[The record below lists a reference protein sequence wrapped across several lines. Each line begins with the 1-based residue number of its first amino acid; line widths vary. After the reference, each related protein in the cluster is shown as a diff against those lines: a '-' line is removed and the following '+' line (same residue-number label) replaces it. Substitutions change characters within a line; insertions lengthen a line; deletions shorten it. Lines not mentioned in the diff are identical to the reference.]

1 MKHGSYD
8 KSKEIHMLERERY
21 DVRKRIKKIEIKR
34 LNKTFVIY
42 KMSEL
47 NYPTL
52 GYITKEWY
60 NTEYFECFGE
70 DELITK
76 LFELTIPHG
85 SKPVIDLIEELA
97 TIYID
102 GMKIEE
108 VASIIEKLF
117 NKHLTTPKDKT
128 FRDNVYYVIC
138 YLTLLFWTLDR
149 RIVEGNLTKVG
160 RRYIVD
166 ATLQTMRG
174 DIPKEEAK
182 LIFRKENM
190 FGIENGD
197 NDEEGVNEQKMID
210 DYWL

>member
-1 MKHGSYD
+1 MKHGSYE
-8 KSKEIHMLERERY
+8 EIHMLERERY

-34 LNKTFVIY
+34 LNKIFVIY

>member
-1 MKHGSYD
+1 MKHGSYE
-8 KSKEIHMLERERY
+8 EIHMLERERY

>member
-1 MKHGSYD
+1 
-8 KSKEIHMLERERY
+8 MLERERY

-34 LNKTFVIY
+34 LNKIFVIY